1 MTAIDSLMAT
11 LASEKAALSADNSN
25 AQAKLDATTAGL
37 IDDLRASRQ
46 GIEAGLGD
54 W

>member
-1 MTAIDSLMAT
+1 MAAVDTLMAT
-11 LASEKAALSADNSN
+11 LASEKAALTADNAN

-37 IDDLRASRQ
+37 IDDLRNSRN